1 MSTTSWIKPVLSAAL
16 LLTLAS
22 AAVCEETRAQQG
34 DLRWRTSTSEGRSS
48 LVQASSDAT
57 DAVGRFA
64 FTCVVKSGNV
74 AVSVAMTD
82 EQRFAFAALLTS
94 GEYPT
99 VTLSDVRTKSALAKL
114 EFGDADGWS
123 YAFTVPVDSKWFD
136 DFEKTGSLRLTIG
149 KTITDGD
156 SLNVGLGA
164 INDFRSQCRKTH
176 PAPPLSFQSLPR
188 THPNPDVFPPAK
200 LISPEAR

>member
-16 LLTLAS
+16 LQTLAS

-64 FTCVVKSGNV
+64 FTCVVKSGSV
-74 AVSVAMTD
+74 AVSVAMRD
-82 EQRFAFAALLTS
+82 EQRSAFAALLTS

-99 VTLSDVRTKSALAKL
+99 VALSDGRTKSALSKL

-123 YAFTVPVDSKWFD
+123 YAFTVPVDSKWLD
-136 DFEKTGSLRLTIG
+136 DFEKTGSVRLAIG
-149 KTITDGD
+149 KTISDGD
-156 SLNVGLGA
+156 SLKVGLGA
-164 INDFRSQCRKTH
+164 INDFRTQCRKPHQT
-176 PAPPLSFQSLPR
+176 PPTAVRPLPR
-188 THPNPDVFPPAK
+188 TPPNPDVFPPAK
-200 LISPEAR
+200 

>member
-57 DAVGRFA
+57 DAVGRFE
-64 FTCVVKSGNV
+64 FTCVVKSGDV
-74 AVSVAMTD
+74 IVSVVMTD
-82 EQRFAFAALLTS
+82 EQRAAFAGLLTS

-99 VTLSDVRTKSALAKL
+99 VTLSDGRTKSALAKL

-164 INDFRSQCRKTH
+164 ITDFRTQCRKPHQTPPPAVH
-176 PAPPLSFQSLPR
+176 PLPR
-188 THPNPDVFPPAK
+188 TPPNPDVFPPAK
-200 LISPEAR
+200 PTSPEAH

>member
-1 MSTTSWIKPVLSAAL
+1 MSTTSWTKPVLSAAL
-16 LLTLAS
+16 LQTLAS

-82 EQRFAFAALLTS
+82 EQRSAFAALLTS

-99 VTLSDVRTKSALAKL
+99 VALSDGRTKSALAKL

-123 YAFTVPVDSKWFD
+123 YAFTVPVDSKWLD
-136 DFEKTGSLRLTIG
+136 DFEKTGSVRLAIG
-149 KTITDGD
+149 KTISDGD

-176 PAPPLSFQSLPR
+176 QTPPPAVRPLPR
-188 THPNPDVFPPAK
+188 TPPNPDVFPPAK
-200 LISPEAR
+200 LMPPEAR